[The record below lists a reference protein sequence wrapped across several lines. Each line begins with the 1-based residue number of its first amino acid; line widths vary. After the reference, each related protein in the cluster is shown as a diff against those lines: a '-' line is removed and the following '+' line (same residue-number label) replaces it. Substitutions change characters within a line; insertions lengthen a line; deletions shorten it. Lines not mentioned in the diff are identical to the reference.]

1 MTLFPRKNRT
11 ICVPFHKIA
20 YSDIVKSD
28 VDFRAYIDRI
38 INKHPELFPSDISK
52 GYLMKDMNY
61 SRKLSIFIR
70 RIKVNGISYTIR
82 PSFVMPYMTG
92 FADDVKDALFF
103 RKFDVPFWALAHVFG
118 RNPMYW
124 YRLEN
129 HIGRNSIVGTTIK
142 RAELLPEHIAADEK
156 HTRIL
161 GNKCY
166 IATTVAYDC
175 ILGASITA
183 NAGEAALTNAYGI
196 FKEEAQRVKPG
207 YGPETVNLDGWPATN
222 NAWKILF
229 SSVVIICCFLHVY
242 IKIRDRSKKKYKDK
256 FIETA
261 TKLWNCYDALDKRSF
276 GQRTRRLVEWGIK
289 ESLPDVIL
297 NPIKKMKKN
306 IKVYSSYY
314 DHVGAHR
321 TSNMIDRLM
330 QRMDRHLL
338 SIQYFHGTY
347 VSAELNIR
355 GWALINNFAPSNPAT
370 VKKYSGKKSPA
381 ERLNE
386 FSYHENWLQNL
397 LISASLNEFRPP
409 PLNPL

>member
-1 MTLFPRKNRT
+1 MTSSSRKNRT
-11 ICVPFHKIA
+11 LCVPFCKTA
-20 YSDIVKSD
+20 YPSIVKNN
-28 VDFRAYIDRI
+28 VDFRSYLNKAIV
-38 INKHPELFPSDISK
+38 KHPELFPVDIGN
-52 GYLMKDMNY
+52 GYLMKDIKY
-61 SRKLSIFIR
+61 SKKLSFFIR
-70 RIKVNGISYTIR
+70 RIKINGISYTIR
-82 PSFVMPYMTG
+82 PSFIMAYMTG
-92 FADDVKDALFF
+92 FVEDVADALFF
-103 RKFDVPFWALAHVFG
+103 RKFDVPFWAIAHVFG

-142 RAELLPEHIAADEK
+142 RADFLPEHIVADEK

-161 GNKCY
+161 GDKCY
-166 IATTVAYDC
+166 IATTAAHNC
-175 ILGASITA
+175 ILGASISE
-183 NAGEAALTNAYGI
+183 NAGEASLTKAYGI

-207 YGPETVNLDGWPATN
+207 YGPKTVNLDGWPATN
-222 NAWKILF
+222 KSWKILF

-242 IKIRDRSKKKYKDK
+242 IKIRDRSKRKHKSQ

-261 TKLWNCYDALDKRSF
+261 TRLWDCYDAFNKRSF
-276 GQRTRRLVEWGIK
+276 SQRIRRLIEWGSK
-289 ESLPDVIL
+289 ELLPDVIL
-297 NPIKKMKKN
+297 NPIKKLKKN
-306 IKVYSSYY
+306 IKFYSSYY

-347 VSAELNIR
+347 GSAELNIR

-370 VKKYSGKKSPA
+370 VKKYFGKKSPA
-381 ERLNE
+381 ERLNG
-386 FSYHENWLQNL
+386 FFYHENWLQNL